1 MSYGRLVPAGTLI
14 AIFASFSN
22 FAQTLPPKSLTP
34 AEIRHMT
41 AYSKDYCSRTLS
53 LLDQMAKLF
62 RGSPH
67 GKKMEETLKFNQ
79 QLCQRADAL
88 RAQDA
93 AYKDWLAKQKPPT
106 PAPSPAPKT
115 DLLTPAP
122 DTSTSAFGPLSPQ
135 GPNDQ
140 FYIQQNTSGLKNV
153 NMMKAWA
160 LNRDCG
166 KVQFSVFDTGV
177 DYNHPELKESYRS
190 ETSFDF
196 VLNQPNATDKHWHGT
211 FVAGIIAGKPN
222 NRDGVAGTCWRANI
236 SSKAVLN
243 AQGTGT
249 LSDILRAMN
258 TTTNATAA
266 NGTVSVWNLSIS
278 IMNQV
283 VWELS
288 SSTFPKTMNQ
298 AISEAGKKNI
308 LVVVAAGN
316 DNQLLGNS
324 SMISSLPK
332 NLLVV
337 GATDANDKIASFSN
351 YSGVVNIYAPGVNNI
366 SAASGYR
373 YTMASGTSFSSPLV
387 AGIAGLMVQRFPQL
401 NATQIAERIQ
411 KSARLTSNTKGTLAF
426 QTPVID
432 GAKLL
437 EATP

>member
-1 MSYGRLVPAGTLI
+1 MSYGRFVPAGTLVS
-14 AIFASFSN
+14 IFASCSI
-22 FAQTLPPKSLTP
+22 FAQSQTPKPLTP
-34 AEIRHMT
+34 VEIRHMT
-41 AYSKDYCSRTLS
+41 AYSKVYCSRTLS

-67 GKKMEETLKFNQ
+67 GKRMEDTSKLHQE
-79 QLCQRADAL
+79 LCRRADAL

-93 AYKDWLAKQKPPT
+93 AYKQWLALPKPTTPT
-106 PAPSPAPKT
+106 PSPAPKT

-140 FYIQQNTSGLKNV
+140 FYIQQNTSGLRNV

-160 LNRDCG
+160 LNRDCS
-166 KVQFSVFDTGV
+166 KVQFSVFDTGA
-177 DYNHPELKESYRS
+177 DYHHPELKESYRPA
-190 ETSFDF
+190 TSFDF
-196 VLNQPNATDKHWHGT
+196 VLNQPNAIDKQWHGT

-222 NRDGVAGTCWRANI
+222 NRDGVAGACWRANI

-243 AQGTGT
+243 AQGMGT

-266 NGTVSVWNLSIS
+266 NSTVSIWNLSIS

-298 AISEAGKKNI
+298 AILEAGKRNI

-316 DNQLLGNS
+316 ENRLLGNS
-324 SMISSLPK
+324 SMVPNLPK

-337 GATDANDKIASFSN
+337 GATDGNDKIASFSN

-366 SAASGYR
+366 STASGYR
-373 YTMASGTSFSSPLV
+373 YAMASGTSFSSPLV

-401 NATQIAERIQ
+401 KAAQIVERIQ
-411 KSARLTSNTKGTLAF
+411 KSARATSNTKGALTF

-437 EATP
+437 EAAQ

>member
-1 MSYGRLVPAGTLI
+1 
-14 AIFASFSN
+14 
-22 FAQTLPPKSLTP
+22 
-34 AEIRHMT
+34 MT

-79 QLCQRADAL
+79 GLCQRADAL
-88 RAQDA
+88 RTQDA
-93 AYKDWLAKQKPPT
+93 AYKQWLAQPKPTT

-115 DLLTPAP
+115 GALTPAP
-122 DTSTSAFGPLSPQ
+122 DTSTSAFGPLSSQ

-140 FYIQQNTSGLKNV
+140 FYTQQNTGGLKNV

-177 DYNHPELKESYRS
+177 DYNHPELKDSYQS
-190 ETSFDF
+190 QTSFDF
-196 VLNQPNATDKHWHGT
+196 VLNQPNAIDKHWHGT
-211 FVAGIIAGKPN
+211 FVAGIIASKPN
-222 NRDGVAGTCWRANI
+222 NRDGVAGACWRANV

-243 AQGTGT
+243 AQGMGT

-258 TTTNATAA
+258 ATTNATAA
-266 NGTVSVWNLSIS
+266 NSTVSIWNLSIS

-288 SSTFPKTMNQ
+288 SSTFPKTMTQ

-316 DNQLLGNS
+316 ENRLLGNS
-324 SMISSLPK
+324 SMIPNLPK

-337 GATDANDKIASFSN
+337 GATDANDQIASFSN
-351 YSGVVNIYAPGVNNI
+351 HSGVVNIYAPGVNNI
-366 SAASGYR
+366 STVSGYR
-373 YTMASGTSFSSPLV
+373 YSMASGTSFSSPLV

-401 NATQIAERIQ
+401 NATQIVERIL
-411 KSARLTSNTKGTLAF
+411 KSARVTSNTKGALTF
-426 QTPVID
+426 QTPIID
-432 GAKLL
+432 GGKLL
-437 EATP
+437 EAAQ